1 METIILLLLN
11 EPAKSRY
18 LKSRHLHNGSL
29 PELKLTTL
37 PLIISK
43 PLTAFL
49 LKPLHLLQMVLQGTP
64 SPYLLTLI
72 FTKHVSR
79 PNHYYLPWGKL
90 HTIIK
95 IDEKQQW

>member
-1 METIILLLLN
+1 METIILPLLN
-11 EPAKSRY
+11 ELAKNRY

-43 PLTAFL
+43 PLTVFIL
-49 LKPLHLLQMVLQGTP
+49 QPLYLPQTVLQSTS

-79 PNHYYLPWGKL
+79 PNRYYLPWGKL

-95 IDEKQQW
+95 TDEKQQW

>member
-11 EPAKSRY
+11 DLAENRY

-43 PLTAFL
+43 PLTVFILQPL
-49 LKPLHLLQMVLQGTP
+49 LYQMVLQGSP
-64 SPYLLTLI
+64 SPYLPTLI

-79 PNHYYLPWGKL
+79 PIRYYLPWDKL